1 LIYRR
6 RFDAQGSDSLAKLAR
21 WIRPGSSVLELGA
34 AAGYFTEHLRS
45 LGCEVDVVEVD
56 ETAAREA
63 ARHAR
68 RTVVEDLDGDRWD
81 VALGD
86 ARYDAIV
93 CADVLEHLRDGGR
106 LLRRLHPRLRDG
118 GELVLSVPNVA
129 HSAVIAGLVD
139 DRFDYGGEG
148 LLDPTHLRLYTWR
161 SLDQALRDAG
171 FSPLAWDCTLLD
183 LFDTE
188 FRVRAESWPP
198 ALRSM
203 LVERANA
210 SVYQWLVRA
219 APAGVATPRVPVP
232 VVKTQ
237 HVPLRLLV
245 APGDE
250 QLSLDRAI
258 VARLPIGGE
267 ETQLEWT
274 WERGVGALRLLL
286 ADRVG
291 LIRVRDLTLL
301 DGAEVL
307 WSSTGRADAM
317 ALSPYAVRVGSDAF
331 AVVQPDAWIAPVAP
345 AEIIRRAD
353 ALRATV
359 AWQAGALHAADF
371 AALVAMAAA
380 MRDHAEA
387 STRARDDLVAQL
399 QHAQRAR
406 DDELSA
412 HAATRE
418 MLAETRGALA
428 RRDSDVGSLEHA
440 VAALR
445 AENARLEAA
454 LAAQDRIIAYR
465 QSARW
470 WIRLPF
476 FRLQWWWRRVVG
488 R

>member
-1 LIYRR
+1 MIYRR

-21 WIRPGSSVLELGA
+21 WVRPGSSVLELGA

-45 LGCEVDVVEVD
+45 LACDVDVVEVD

-63 ARHAR
+63 SRHAR
-68 RTVVEDLDGDRWD
+68 RTIVEDLDGDRWD
-81 VALGD
+81 TALGD

-93 CADVLEHLRDGGR
+93 CADVLEHLRDGAR
-106 LLRRLHPRLRDG
+106 LLRRLHPRLREG
-118 GELVLSVPNVA
+118 GALLLSVPNVA

-139 DRFDYGGEG
+139 ERFEYGGEG

-161 SLDQALRDAG
+161 SLDQVLRDAG
-171 FSPLAWDCTLLD
+171 FAPLDWDCTLLD

-188 FRVRAESWPP
+188 FRVRAESWPG

-219 APAGVATPRVPVP
+219 APAGGATPRVPVP
-232 VVKTQ
+232 VVTTQ

-267 ETQLEWT
+267 EVQLEWK

-301 DGAEVL
+301 AGDAVL
-307 WSSTGRADAM
+307 WSSADRADAI
-317 ALSPYAVRVGSDAF
+317 APSPFAVRVGSDAF

-345 AEIIRRAD
+345 AEVIERAD
-353 ALRATV
+353 TLRATV

-371 AALVAMAAA
+371 AALAAMADA
-380 MRDHAEA
+380 MRDHAE
-387 STRARDDLVAQL
+387 TWIRARDELVAQL

-406 DDELSA
+406 DDELAA
-412 HAATRE
+412 HAATRA
-418 MLAETRGALA
+418 MLDETRGALA
-428 RRDSDVGSLEHA
+428 RRDSDVGSLEQA
-440 VAALR
+440 VGALR

-476 FRLQWWWRRVVG
+476 FRVRWWWRRIAG